1 MFESYSNSNQVS
13 ILFWWLLLVC
23 EHVLIN
29 LIFWESKSERN
40 EWPNDRIRVKIE
52 MEGMDLF
59 VNKIT
64 YTDKCSNNQGQ
75 IEAVVNNIG
84 GLNWRSKADGKGKK
98 SLRN

>member
-1 MFESYSNSNQVS
+1 
-13 ILFWWLLLVC
+13 
-23 EHVLIN
+23 
-29 LIFWESKSERN
+29 
-40 EWPNDRIRVKIE
+40 

-84 GLNWRSKADGKGKK
+84 GLN
-98 SLRN
+98 